1 MVEQLERGEQRQ
13 AQFTKKL
20 GQTKALY
27 DELKYTCAE
36 QTEQNA
42 VLLQR
47 ETANRELINTQRE
60 IIEDK
65 RERENEL
72 AGELKKRDREVAGL
86 IKKINNLQGR
96 QEAKEREQ
104 IHQREEYEALV
115 KKNN

>member
-1 MVEQLERGEQRQ
+1 M
-13 AQFTKKL
+13 
-20 GQTKALY
+20 
-27 DELKYTCAE
+27 
-36 QTEQNA
+36 
-42 VLLQR
+42 
-47 ETANRELINTQRE
+47 INTQRE